1 MTSQNIADMR
11 RDYSQREL
19 SRSTVDSDPFRQF
32 SLWLDEAINSE
43 ALEPTAMTLSTI
55 GEDARPS
62 SRVVLLKA
70 FDRNGFVF
78 FTNYESRKG
87 RELAANPNATLHFFW
102 PELERQINIRGVASR
117 VATDESE
124 TYFKSRPVK
133 SQIGAWASKQST
145 VIGSREELEKKFD
158 EFSQKYADGDIP
170 LPPFWGGFRIE
181 PDRFEFWQGRRSRLH
196 DRICYEFLDQD
207 WRVKRLSP

>member
-87 RELAANPNATLHFFW
+87 RELAANSNATLHFFW

-145 VIGSREELEKKFD
+145 VIESRGELEKKFD

-207 WRVKRLSP
+207 WRIKRLSP

>member
-87 RELAANPNATLHFFW
+87 RELAANSNATLHFFW

-145 VIGSREELEKKFD
+145 VIGSREELEKKFN

-207 WRVKRLSP
+207 WRIKRLSP

>member
-11 RDYSQREL
+11 RDYLQREL

-87 RELAANPNATLHFFW
+87 RELAANSNATLHFFW

-145 VIGSREELEKKFD
+145 VIGSREELEKKFN

-207 WRVKRLSP
+207 WRIKRLSP